1 MGKKKKYSHL
11 LFIGPHLILF
21 FVFTLIPVLFGVY
34 ISFTNWNM
42 IGKPEFVG
50 LYNFKTILTNVESSF
65 YTQFRVGMRNT
76 LFYVV
81 LALPL
86 SIIVPFCIAL
96 AINAKIKFNKFFQ
109 SVFYLPGL
117 FSVTAVGIVFT
128 MVFNRDIGLMNA
140 IFHNDV
146 IWTKEQPYA
155 WIAIL
160 IMSIWWGIG
169 GNMVIYIAA
178 IAGVDKELYEAG
190 SIDGAGALA
199 KFRFITLPSIK
210 FQILYTTVMTTTA
223 CFNIYGQPLMLTEGG
238 PNSSTSVLM
247 MYIRNLA
254 FGTGE
259 SIAGMGSAM
268 AMLLGLVIFIISLTQ
283 LKFMDFNVSSHH

>member
-1 MGKKKKYSHL
+1 MKKRKKYNHLIFICPHL
-11 LFIGPHLILF
+11 LLF
-21 FVFTLIPVLFGVY
+21 LVFTLIPVFFGIY
-34 ISFTNWNM
+34 ISFTNWNL
-42 IGKPEFVG
+42 IGSPKFVG
-50 LYNFKTILTNVESSF
+50 LYNFKTILMDTESTF
-65 YTQFRVGMRNT
+65 YTQFRVGMKNT
-76 LFYVV
+76 LLYVI

-86 SIIVPFCIAL
+86 SIIIPFGIAL
-96 AINAKIKFNKFFQ
+96 AINTKVKFNRFFQ
-109 SVFYLPGL
+109 SVFYVPGL

-140 IFHNDV
+140 LFSNDI

-155 WIAIL
+155 WLSIL

-169 GNMVIYIAA
+169 GNMVIYTAA
-178 IAGVDKELYEAG
+178 IAGVDKELYEAA
-190 SIDGAGALA
+190 SIDGAGSIAR
-199 KFRFITLPSIK
+199 FRYITVPSIK

-238 PNSSTSVLM
+238 PNSSTYVLM

-268 AMLLGLVIFIISLTQ
+268 AMMLGIVIFIISLTQ
-283 LKFMDFNVSSHH
+283 LKFMDFNVSSHR